1 MAEPSVL
8 LWDIGG
14 VLLSNGFDEG
24 SRSAAAAT
32 FGFDPAEFERRYHTA
47 LGPFERGKM
56 TLDGFL
62 DQLLFYTDRPFGRDR
77 FKEFLFRC
85 SSPHPEVIEIA
96 RAAANGAGR
105 RSVAFNNESRELNEY
120 RIRTFGLD
128 RFLSAFFSSCYT
140 GLRKPEPEAYRLVID
155 VLAASPDRVVFIDDR
170 AENLAP
176 ASALGVQTIQY
187 RSPAALRA
195 DLGAAGVRW

>member
-1 MAEPSVL
+1 MAEPTVL

-24 SRSAAAAT
+24 SRSSAAAR
-32 FGFDPAEFERRYHTA
+32 FGFDPVEFERRYHAA
-47 LGPFERGKM
+47 LGPFERGQM

-62 DQLLFYTDRPFGRDR
+62 DQLLFYTDRPFGRAE

-85 SSPHPEVIEIA
+85 STSHPDVIEIA
-96 RAAANGAGR
+96 RAASLPPGR

-128 RFLSAFFSSCYT
+128 RFLSAFFSSCYI
-140 GLRKPEPEAYRLVID
+140 GVRKPEPEAYRLVME
-155 VLAASPDRVVFIDDR
+155 VLAASPEEIVFIDDR

-187 RSPAALRA
+187 RSPDALRA
-195 DLGAAGVRW
+195 DLGAAGVHW